1 MANEA
6 IEVLIGLRVRHR
18 EGGPRGRG
26 KRTRWGG
33 RARGLSTRDIT
44 SAVCRRALKP
54 HGVRAIVER
63 LWAGYGGCQPRSVRI
78 CTHLC
83 VRRGP
88 RRSAASRATVLEV
101 LARAACWQ
109 TVTLCRSHLPP
120 RTKEDAARLRKSFQG
135 PAPGAAC
142 PIFSLRVRHRSRG
155 GPVWGLFHAVVPAP
169 LRPMGDIAE
178 VARANASSVFSPVQ
192 I

>member
-101 LARAACWQ
+101 LARVACWQ
-109 TVTLCRSHLPP
+109 TVTLCRRICHRGP
-120 RTKEDAARLRKSFQG
+120 RRTRQGSGSPSKDLRPAQLARFSRSACVTVPRRAGLGTISCRS
-135 PAPGAAC
+135 PGT
-142 PIFSLRVRHRSRG
+142 
-155 GPVWGLFHAVVPAP
+155 
-169 LRPMGDIAE
+169 LRPMGDIGE
-178 VARANASSVFSPVQ
+178 VARANALSVFSPVQ

>member
-1 MANEA
+1 MKE
-6 IEVLIGLRVRHR
+6 GR
-18 EGGPRGRG
+18 EGEATDALGRESA
-26 KRTRWGG
+26 RTFDARYHQ
-33 RARGLSTRDIT
+33 RGLPTRVE
-44 SAVCRRALKP
+44 AA

-78 CTHLC
+78 CTDLC

-109 TVTLCRSHLPP
+109 TVTLCRRICRRGP
-120 RTKEDAARLRKSFQG
+120 RRTRQG
-135 PAPGAAC
+135 SGSP
-142 PIFSLRVRHRSRG
+142 SKD
-155 GPVWGLFHAVVPAP
+155 
-169 LRPMGDIAE
+169 LRPAQLARFARSACVTVPRKAGLGTISCRSAGTLRPVGDIGE

>member
-101 LARAACWQ
+101 LAACGVLADGN
-109 TVTLCRSHLPP
+109 TVPVHLPP

-142 PIFSLRVRHRSRG
+142 LIVSLRVRH
-155 GPVWGLFHAVVPAP
+155 GPEEGRF
-169 LRPMGDIAE
+169 GDY
-178 VARANASSVFSPVQ
+178 FMP
-192 I
+192 

>member
-109 TVTLCRSHLPP
+109 TVTLCRRICRRGPRGGRGKAPEVLP
-120 RTKEDAARLRKSFQG
+120 RTCARRSLPDFL
-135 PAPGAAC
+135 APRA
-142 PIFSLRVRHRSRG
+142 SRSRG

-169 LRPMGDIAE
+169 CVRWEI
-178 VARANASSVFSPVQ
+178 
-192 I
+192 